1 MQSEDLEKT
10 IETRLAEFDP
20 ELELVM
26 LERPAA
32 ESLRL
37 YVDRPGG
44 VDLAVCEGVTAA
56 LRDLLDSYTLEVSS
70 PGLDRPLTKPE
81 HFQRFLGA
89 RVRVRTRDPIDG
101 QRNFSGELVAADD
114 NEVSLRLDADERAI
128 PLAAIHRSNL
138 IPTEAGA

>member
-1 MQSEDLEKT
+1 MDDLEKT
-10 IETRLAEFDP
+10 IETRLAELDP
-20 ELELVM
+20 ELELVV

-44 VDLAVCEGVTAA
+44 VDLAVCERVTAA
-56 LRDLLDSYTLEVSS
+56 LRDLLESYTLEVSS

-81 HFQRFLGA
+81 HFRRFLGS
-89 RVRVRTRDPIDG
+89 RVRVRTREPIDG

-114 NEVSLRLDADERAI
+114 NEVSLRLDAAERAI

-138 IPTEAGA
+138 IPKEVGA

>member
-1 MQSEDLEKT
+1 MDDLEKT
-10 IETRLAEFDP
+10 IETRLAELDP
-20 ELELVM
+20 ELELVV

-44 VDLAVCEGVTAA
+44 VNLAVCERVTAA
-56 LRDLLDSYTLEVSS
+56 LRDLLQSYTLEVSS

-81 HFQRFLGA
+81 HFRRFLGS
-89 RVRVRTRDPIDG
+89 RVRVRTREPIDG

-114 NEVSLRLDADERAI
+114 NEVSLRLDAAERAI

-138 IPTEAGA
+138 IPKEVGA

>member
-1 MQSEDLEKT
+1 MDDLEKT
-10 IETRLAEFDP
+10 IETRLAELDP
-20 ELELVM
+20 ELELVV

-44 VDLAVCEGVTAA
+44 VDLAVCERVTAA
-56 LRDLLDSYTLEVSS
+56 LRDLLQSYTLEVSS

-81 HFQRFLGA
+81 HFRRFLGS
-89 RVRVRTRDPIDG
+89 RVRVRTREPIDG

-114 NEVSLRLDADERAI
+114 NEVSLRLDAAERAI

-138 IPTEAGA
+138 IPKEVGA

>member
-1 MQSEDLEKT
+1 MEDLEKT
-10 IETRLAEFDP
+10 IETRLAELDP

-26 LERPAA
+26 LEHPAP

-44 VDLAVCEGVTAA
+44 VDLAVCERVTAA

-81 HFQRFLGA
+81 HFRRFLGR
-89 RVRVRTRDPIDG
+89 RVRVRTREPIDG

-114 NEVSLRLDADERAI
+114 NEVSLRLDAAERAI

-138 IPTEAGA
+138 IPKEVGA

>member
-1 MQSEDLEKT
+1 LQSDDLEKT
-10 IETRLAEFDP
+10 IETRLAELDP

-44 VDLAVCEGVTAA
+44 VDLAVCERVTAV
-56 LRDLLDSYTLEVSS
+56 LSDLLESYTLEVSS
-70 PGLDRPLTKPE
+70 PGADRPLTKPE
-81 HFQRFLGA
+81 HFRRFLGR
-89 RVRVRTRDPIDG
+89 RVRVRTREPIDG
-101 QRNFSGELVAADD
+101 QKNFSGELVAADD
-114 NEVSLRLDADERAI
+114 DEVSLRLDAAERAI

-138 IPTEAGA
+138 IPKEVGA